1 MSDSIQQTKDWAI
14 LARLRRPQGRKGE
27 VSADILTD
35 FPERFQERRRLVLLA
50 ANGQVRPVELESHW
64 LHKGG
69 IVLKFAGID
78 SITQAEALRG
88 LEVAIPREER
98 APLDADSIYISDLI
112 GCTLYNVAAGV
123 TQTIGKIADVD
134 RESTEVPLL
143 VIRQGKEE
151 LLIPFAKAYLRKL
164 EASSQRVEMELPEGL
179 LQINDPLR
187 AEELE
192 EQQKEG
198 GPSDAL

>member
-1 MSDSIQQTKDWAI
+1 MSDSTSQTKDWAI

-35 FPERFQERRRLVLLA
+35 FPERFQDRRHLVLLA
-50 ANGQVRPVELESHW
+50 ANGQVRPIELESHW

-78 SITQAEALRG
+78 SINQAEELRG

-98 APLDADSIYISDLI
+98 ADLDADSAYISDLI
-112 GCTLYNVAAGV
+112 GCTLYNVAGGQ
-123 TQTIGKIADVD
+123 TQPVGKIRGVD
-134 RESTEVPLL
+134 RESTEAPLL
-143 VIRQGKEE
+143 IVGQGKEE

-164 EASSQRVEMELPEGL
+164 ELSAQRIEMELPEGL

-187 AEELE
+187 AEELD
-192 EQQKEG
+192 EQREEG